1 MGGYYVSIAL
11 LSSDNYLFNA
21 LYPGQLATMGSEW
34 YDPFRFVGFRPDKM
48 ELYLGCAL
56 RFNQSAHKTP
66 YGEMTF
72 KSFEMPQREFIGTKK
87 LQSVS
92 GLRCKVTRQTGWHN
106 FTREKDLSWKRTASV
121 WDGPNVDTPLT
132 IADWQVALNF
142 HGPPNSAGRG
152 LEPGIGPA
160 FWASAK
166 IPNSAATEFAAA
178 NIDYRILALNF
189 LYAAGETE
197 RVSYEVQS
205 GANFGG
211 DAAIFEVQAT
221 KSGIFYHLTYV
232 PVLLIIGLLGV
243 ICVCIVCLAMVGKN
257 WRSQTFKE
265 WRKVDSLRL
274 LVDAVDVLR
283 DEPNV
288 RDLQNASNHDLSQW
302 AKRFNVRYV
311 KSVHDGRIFLQH
323 Y

>member
-1 MGGYYVSIAL
+1 M
-11 LSSDNYLFNA
+11 
-21 LYPGQLATMGSEW
+21 
-34 YDPFRFVGFRPDKM
+34 
-48 ELYLGCAL
+48 
-56 RFNQSAHKTP
+56 
-66 YGEMTF
+66 
-72 KSFEMPQREFIGTKK
+72 
-87 LQSVS
+87 
-92 GLRCKVTRQTGWHN
+92 
-106 FTREKDLSWKRTASV
+106 
-121 WDGPNVDTPLT
+121 
-132 IADWQVALNF
+132 ALNF